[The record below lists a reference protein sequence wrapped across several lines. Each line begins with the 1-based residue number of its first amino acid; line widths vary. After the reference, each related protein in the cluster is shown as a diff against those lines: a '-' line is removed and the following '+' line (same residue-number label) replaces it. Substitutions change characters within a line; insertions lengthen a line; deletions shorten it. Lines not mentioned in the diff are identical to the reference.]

1 MTEINQDV
9 LSAMMQMAKAAGFEV
24 PATIEPVS
32 DDEASGEARINLP
45 EVTGLPQLV
54 PEGKALAFPIAII
67 NDDGK
72 VAVVKNSNS
81 GLLEVKGLWHTKLGR
96 GKTRTSGDGK
106 ATVSVCKRQ
115 PKRTDDIVRIM
126 HYVVPNLVRGKD
138 WSSEHWTALGA
149 SLWGDNDH
157 LTEADVKAL
166 YGVVK
171 LVDVK
176 KANSSTHPAPCTP
189 KAPSATALKAAK
201 KAAQKV
207 VDAIGVPAKVA
218 KPRTPKASGPRRRR
232 Y

>member
-1 MTEINQDV
+1 MTEVNSEMV
-9 LSAMMQMAKAAGFEV
+9 SALGSWLKSQGIEV
-24 PATIEPVS
+24 PETIGPVS
-32 DDEASGEARINLP
+32 DDEASGEARINLT
-45 EVTGLPQLV
+45 EVTGLPQEL
-54 PEGKALAFPIAII
+54 PKGKALAFPIAII
-67 NDDGK
+67 GDDGK
-72 VAVVKNSNS
+72 VVVVKDSNS
-81 GLLEVKGLWHTKLGR
+81 GLLEVKGLWDTKLGR
-96 GKTRTSGDGK
+96 GKSRTSGDGK

-166 YGVVK
+166 YGIVE

-176 KANSSTHPAPCTP
+176 KANDATHPAPCTP

>member
-9 LSAMMQMAKAAGFEV
+9 VTAMTSWLGSMGIEV
-24 PATIEPVS
+24 PQTVEPVS
-32 DDEASGEARINLP
+32 DDKPSGDARINLT
-45 EVTGLPQLV
+45 EVTGLPQEL
-54 PEGKALAFPIAII
+54 PKGKALAFQMAII
-67 NDDGK
+67 GDDGK
-72 VAVVKNSNS
+72 VVVLKDSNS

-106 ATVSVCKRQ
+106 ATVSVCNRQ

-126 HYVVPNLVRGKD
+126 HFVVTNLVRGKD
-138 WSSEHWTALGA
+138 WSSEYWTALGA

-157 LTEADVKAL
+157 LTAADVKAL
-166 YGVVK
+166 YGIVQ

-176 KANSSTHPAPCTP
+176 KANDATHPAPVTP

-207 VDAIGVPAKVA
+207 VDAIGVPTKVA